1 MNIKLVMKFVGYVV
15 AFISCVFIS
24 VLINL
29 YINEDLGTLL
39 IWLIFLIFPL
49 RLFVWLRKRSNENEN
64 KRNIEFVKKP
74 LEKHDS
80 LFTWLGEEKNT
91 DKIIFELVGSEYI
104 EQQSKEYKTVEA
116 LNVLKGNLK
125 SQIGENLED
134 YYIIRGF
141 LENSKRDSFGEFMK
155 SIINKLAIGTIIYAA
170 VKAVLENETLLD
182 FLKMD
187 LPNLP
192 IKIVVFILYTVMFLA
207 IIFDITMKSKIR
219 YNVVTMVLNEII
231 KEKELNNRNE

>member
-1 MNIKLVMKFVGYVV
+1 MKFVGYVV

-231 KEKELNNRNE
+231 KEKELNDRNE

>member
-1 MNIKLVMKFVGYVV
+1 MKFVGYVV